1 MLSRVYRLPA
11 LSVVFACA
19 SAAPLAAANLA
30 RSAHFEVYSQAGERS
45 AQAVVLSL
53 ERLRALFLH
62 ETGLGL
68 TRPVRVI
75 VFRSRREYDP
85 YRLRPAADA
94 YYVGTETADSIVM
107 IDPGSGDFR
116 IAAHEY
122 AHAVLDANLVELPPW
137 LSEGLAEVLSAVRLD
152 DRPAR
157 TAAEMPYRAAIL
169 RSHPW
174 MPLAEL
180 VTLPADSPLRDRRDT
195 SEIFYAESW
204 AFSDM
209 LMASPVYSPRSP
221 NLFAALSAGTPSLK
235 ALSDVYAK
243 PLEEIARDLRVWVQ
257 ARRVLPIALPH
268 LSSSDVGVEVSEIS
282 PSAWRALTAELLVA
296 TGKLDQ
302 AQTVYQELAREAPE
316 NADVSA
322 ALARLALRKHDLAAA
337 REYWQKA
344 LVHGIRDAAACY
356 RYAVVASEAGMAADD
371 VEQALERA
379 VLLQPAFDDA
389 HFMLAHLENNAGR
402 FESAV
407 EHLRSMAH
415 VSAAREFPYWTA
427 LAYALG
433 ELGRRDQAKAAAD
446 HALESAKTPA
456 ERSRALELAE
466 IAQTD
471 VAVRFARDANGTS
484 RLVTTRVPH
493 DAPDFNPFIE
503 PADLIGRVEGKLQE
517 ISCSETAKIVVQTA
531 TGALTIA
538 MPDPLRVQMRNA
550 PPEFICG
557 LQPLS
562 AVTVVYAIRPEAQ
575 TAGILRGI
583 EFH

>member
-1 MLSRVYRLPA
+1 MLSRAYRLPA
-11 LSVVFACA
+11 VSVVLACA

-45 AQAVVLSL
+45 AQALVLGL

-85 YRLRPAADA
+85 YRLQPAADA
-94 YYVGTETADSIVM
+94 YYVRTETADSIVM

-122 AHAVLDANLVELPPW
+122 AHAVLDANLIELPPW

-174 MPLAEL
+174 MPLEEL

-209 LMASPVYSPRSP
+209 LMVSPAYSPRCP

-257 ARRVLPIALPH
+257 VRRVLPIALPH

-282 PSAWRALTAELLVA
+282 PSAWRALTADLLVA

-302 AQTVYQELAREAPE
+302 AQTAYQELAREAPE

-337 REYWQKA
+337 REHWQKA
-344 LVHGIRDAAACY
+344 LAHGIRDAAACY
-356 RYAVVASEAGMAADD
+356 RYAVAASEAGMAADD
-371 VEQALERA
+371 VAQALERA

-389 HFMLAHLENNAGR
+389 HFMLAHIENNAGR
-402 FESAV
+402 FETAV

-433 ELGRRDQAKAAAD
+433 ELGWRDQAKAAAD
-446 HALESAKTPA
+446 HALESAKTPE
-456 ERSRALELAE
+456 ERSRAIELAE

-538 MPDPLRVQMRNA
+538 MPDPLRVEMRNA

-562 AVTVVYAIRPEAQ
+562 AVTVVYAIKPEAQ

>member
-1 MLSRVYRLPA
+1 
-11 LSVVFACA
+11 
-19 SAAPLAAANLA
+19 
-30 RSAHFEVYSQAGERS
+30 
-45 AQAVVLSL
+45 
-53 ERLRALFLH
+53 
-62 ETGLGL
+62 
-68 TRPVRVI
+68 
-75 VFRSRREYDP
+75 
-85 YRLRPAADA
+85 
-94 YYVGTETADSIVM
+94 
-107 IDPGSGDFR
+107 
-116 IAAHEY
+116 
-122 AHAVLDANLVELPPW
+122 
-137 LSEGLAEVLSAVRLD
+137 
-152 DRPAR
+152 
-157 TAAEMPYRAAIL
+157 MPYRAAIL

-257 ARRVLPIALPH
+257 ERRVLPIALPH

-356 RYAVVASEAGMAADD
+356 RYAVVASDAGMAAND
-371 VEQALERA
+371 VAQALERA
-379 VLLQPAFDDA
+379 VLLEPAFDDA
-389 HFMLAHLENNAGR
+389 HFMLAHIESNAGR

-562 AVTVVYAIRPEAQ
+562 AVTVVYAIKPEAQ

>member
-11 LSVVFACA
+11 LSVVLACA

-45 AQAVVLSL
+45 AQAVVLGL

-85 YRLRPAADA
+85 YRLQPAADA
-94 YYVGTETADSIVM
+94 YYVRTETADSIVM

-122 AHAVLDANLVELPPW
+122 AHAVLDANLIELPPW

-152 DRPAR
+152 DRPAS
-157 TAAEMPYRAAIL
+157 TAEMPYRAAIL

-174 MPLAEL
+174 MPLEEL

-257 ARRVLPIALPH
+257 VRRVLPIALPH

-282 PSAWRALTAELLVA
+282 PSAWRALTADLLVA
-296 TGKLDQ
+296 TGRLDQ
-302 AQTVYQELAREAPE
+302 AQTAYQELAREAPE

-322 ALARLALRKHDLAAA
+322 VLARLALRKHDLAAA
-337 REYWQKA
+337 REHWQKA
-344 LVHGIRDAAACY
+344 LAHGIRDAAACY
-356 RYAVVASEAGMAADD
+356 RYAVAASEAGMAADD
-371 VEQALERA
+371 VAQALERA

-389 HFMLAHLENNAGR
+389 HFMLAHIENNAGR
-402 FESAV
+402 FETAV

-433 ELGRRDQAKAAAD
+433 ELGWRDQAKAAAD

-538 MPDPLRVQMRNA
+538 MPDPLRVEMRNA

-562 AVTVVYAIRPEAQ
+562 AVTVVYAIKPEAQ